1 MSSRDLTIFM
11 IWFIS
16 SLEIISVVKP
26 DPNVF
31 SWIAVSAA
39 DAAAVNALVNGL
51 SMFLIINNP
60 AFSNG
65 PKSLPKNPHD
75 CPILCNW
82 GLDNFILADE
92 PFEDLYKFFWL
103 VFLLIIIIYVEN
115 YFLH

>member
-1 MSSRDLTIFM
+1 M

-51 SMFLIINNP
+51 STFLIINNP